1 MSDSA
6 PSPDLNTDELAV
18 LIEQLDK
25 AIDKIVGKIESGR
38 IRNPEHE
45 KVRIKYYRALGYLAR
60 TKQDLV
66 ESKTLEELEAEVEEL
81 KRARETGAG
90 VDGIDTEA

>member
-1 MSDSA
+1 MSEDT
-6 PSPDLNTDELAV
+6 PDPDLNTDELTV

-25 AIDKIVGKIESGR
+25 AIDEIVGKIESGR

-45 KVRIKYYRALGYLAR
+45 KARIKYYRALGYLAR

-66 ESKTLEELEAEVEEL
+66 ESKTLE
-81 KRARETGAG
+81 GAG
-90 VDGIDTEA
+90 SGSAETEARP

>member
-1 MSDSA
+1 MSEDT
-6 PSPDLNTDELAV
+6 PTPDLNTDELNV

-25 AIDKIVGKIESGR
+25 AIDEIVGKIESGR

-66 ESKTLEELEAEVEEL
+66 ESKTLEELEAEVQEL
-81 KRARETGAG
+81 KRARETGATTAD
-90 VDGIDTEA
+90 VDV

>member
-1 MSDSA
+1 MSDNT
-6 PSPDLNTDELAV
+6 PDPDLNTDELNV
-18 LIEQLDK
+18 LIEQ
-25 AIDKIVGKIESGR
+25 IDTALEEIVKKIESGR

-66 ESKTLEELEAEVEEL
+66 ESKTLEELEAEMQEL
-81 KRARETGAG
+81 KRAREAGATA
-90 VDGIDTEA
+90 DGIDTEV